1 LEEKRMAKPGSID
14 WGGKVAAW
22 FIGVAGVSAALAAL
36 IVTKPTKPLHG
47 SAHFWF
53 VTLAVIAI
61 GSLAA
66 LLLIGLRAVLAPWRT
81 RRKRR
86 SHRHGLRPGDS
97 LLPGQSLYSPDGL
110 TRFTLHPDGNMIV
123 YVEGRKDIC
132 DTGTGNL
139 GQPRRLTLDR
149 DGWLVLQDV
158 NNRELRRRGPG
169 GDRLEVQDNS
179 HVVLYPPTGTPGA
192 IWGTD
197 QLVKGGMLVLYIA
210 EGADWLWR
218 SRADQLPESQH

>member
-66 LLLIGLRAVLAPWRT
+66 LLLIGLRRAGTLAHAKKAT
-81 RRKRR
+81 
-86 SHRHGLRPGDS
+86 
-97 LLPGQSLYSPDGL
+97 L
-110 TRFTLHPDGNMIV
+110 T
-123 YVEGRKDIC
+123 
-132 DTGTGNL
+132 
-139 GQPRRLTLDR
+139 
-149 DGWLVLQDV
+149 
-158 NNRELRRRGPG
+158 
-169 GDRLEVQDNS
+169 
-179 HVVLYPPTGTPGA
+179 
-192 IWGTD
+192 
-197 QLVKGGMLVLYIA
+197 
-210 EGADWLWR
+210 
-218 SRADQLPESQH
+218 

>member
-1 LEEKRMAKPGSID
+1 
-14 WGGKVAAW
+14 
-22 FIGVAGVSAALAAL
+22 
-36 IVTKPTKPLHG
+36 
-47 SAHFWF
+47 
-53 VTLAVIAI
+53 
-61 GSLAA
+61 
-66 LLLIGLRAVLAPWRT
+66 
-81 RRKRR
+81 
-86 SHRHGLRPGDS
+86 
-97 LLPGQSLYSPDGL
+97 LPGQSLYSPDGL